1 MCRWPEALAERSAPR
16 DGDAV
21 DLDVEGPRP
30 LRHAEEDPR
39 RRVFREITLIDFVEG
54 FEALG
59 RDAEHVA
66 LEHMVEARAGRLER
80 RLHLLEDK
88 LGLSLERRIC
98 RDLAGLRIERRHA
111 RYEHHLACARAS
123 RHRRAPFLEIAVERF
138 DANDLSFHG
147 SLPVGRVI

>member
-1 MCRWPEALAERSAPR
+1 MCRWPEPLAERLALR

-39 RRVFREITLIDFVEG
+39 RRVLREITLVDFVES

-66 LEHMVEARAGRLER
+66 FEHVVEVRAGRLER
-80 RLHLLEDK
+80 GPICSKDK
-88 LGLSLERRIC
+88 LGLPLERRVGG
-98 RDLAGLRIERRHA
+98 DLAGLRIERRQA
-111 RYEHHLACARAS
+111 GYEHHRARARAGRHGAPHFSKLLSNGSTRMIS
-123 RHRRAPFLEIAVERF
+123 RSMALFP
-138 DANDLSFHG
+138 S
-147 SLPVGRVI
+147 P